1 MVIKVIDKEKLEQ
14 ELLQYLK
21 QVIELR
27 NTFRLYKM
35 MKNDINGS
43 LNKVNKYPY
52 VFVTTINALI
62 YSFIM
67 QAYKLF
73 TEKEKKN
80 IFSMIEICKNNQK
93 HFENPEE
100 LVKKLNK
107 LKKYLETKIDTIN
120 NIRGLRDKYFAHSDK
135 KYFSESGK
143 LMKDFIIETDEIEEM
158 IEETYCYIKN
168 IYSMIQPIMILD
180 WVEEMEK
187 DWKRL
192 LNQL

>member
-1 MVIKVIDKEKLEQ
+1 MIDKSKLEQ

-27 NTFRLYKM
+27 NTFKLYKM

-80 IFSMIEICKNNQK
+80 IFSMIEMCKNNQK
-93 HFENPEE
+93 HFENIEE
-100 LVKKLNK
+100 LVEKLNK
-107 LKKYLETKIDTIN
+107 LKKYLETKINTVN

-135 KYFSESGK
+135 EYFSKPSKVME
-143 LMKDFIIETDEIEEM
+143 DFIIETDEVEEM
-158 IEETYCYIKN
+158 IEETYHYIKSV
-168 IYSMIQPIMILD
+168 YSMIQPLMILD

-187 DWKRL
+187 DWKSL